1 MNVLEIMQG
10 LLPNVDPSL
19 LELELALAGATINHI
34 RGWEDSRPVEPRYLG
49 LQIELAVSAFS
60 KRGAEGQTAHHEGG
74 INRSYGSSDIYPPE
88 LLSRITP
95 RIRGVRT
102 YENA

>member
-34 RGWEDSRPVEPRYLG
+34 RGWEDGRPVEPRYLP
-49 LQIELAVSAFS
+49 LQVELAVSAFS
-60 KRGAEGQTAHHEGG
+60 KRGAEGQKAHNEGG

-88 LLSRITP
+88 LLRRITP
-95 RIRGVRT
+95 RLRGVRS